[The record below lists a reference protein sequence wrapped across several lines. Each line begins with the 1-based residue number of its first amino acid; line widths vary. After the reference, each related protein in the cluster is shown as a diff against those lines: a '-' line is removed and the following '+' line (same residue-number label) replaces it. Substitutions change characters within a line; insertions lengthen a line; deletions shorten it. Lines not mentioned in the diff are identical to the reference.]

1 MIKVVALEDYLIDK
15 IVELVQDYRKN
26 VESGSV
32 VGFDQPVADELS
44 DTDVILA
51 ALRTTESP
59 HQVNIAGHNTGAIT
73 F

>member
-59 HQVNIAGHNTGAIT
+59 HQVNITGHNTGAIT